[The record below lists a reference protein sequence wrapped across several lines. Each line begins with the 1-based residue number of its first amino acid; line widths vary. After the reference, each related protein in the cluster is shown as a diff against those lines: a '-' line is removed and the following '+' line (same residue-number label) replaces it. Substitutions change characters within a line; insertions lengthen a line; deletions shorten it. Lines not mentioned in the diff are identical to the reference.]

1 MPASPHPE
9 WITVGA
15 LADGFAP
22 DSHVLPASLDL
33 DGRELVLHFA
43 NGWIIQHA
51 FGQQRLRWRLADGSV
66 SGESAYRAS
75 SLRENIYLVDFL
87 KQEDGRTVS
96 VSLVLDFHHL
106 AFTAVLG
113 RLPTRATCEQG
124 LFSRALSG
132 QEPTGVEAGFLH
144 GSLGRPWQPG
154 ACPHAPS
161 EELLGLR
168 NQYVYSASEAY
179 EHIYLNPRFYTW
191 HCLRGAEQGLADTDR
206 CHHYRLAERLYLF
219 VWREKIVPT
228 LGVLLIDLEAG
239 RTDGKIFG
247 YQGDDFATPVN
258 FPVGALARVL
268 GQTRHE
274 Q

>member
-1 MPASPHPE
+1 MSASPHPK

-22 DSHVLPASLDL
+22 DSHVLPACNALAGRSLT
-33 DGRELVLHFA
+33 LHFA
-43 NGWIIQHA
+43 NGWIIEHR
-51 FGQQRLRWRLADGSV
+51 FERQRLHWRLAGGSA

-75 SLRENIYLVDFL
+75 SLRENFYLVDFL

-96 VSLVLDFHHL
+96 VSLVLDLEHL

-113 RLPTRATCEQG
+113 TLPDRATCEQG
-124 LFSRALSG
+124 LFARALGG
-132 QEPTGVEAGFLH
+132 QELTGVEAGFLH
-144 GSLGRPWQPG
+144 GSLDRPWQAG

-168 NQYVYSASEAY
+168 NQYVYSANEAY

-191 HCLRGAEQGLADTDR
+191 QCLRGTEQGLADTDR

-268 GQTRHE
+268 NQTRHE
-274 Q
+274 P

>member
-51 FGQQRLRWRLADGSV
+51 FGRQRLRWRLADGSV

-75 SLRENIYLVDFL
+75 SLRENVYLVDFL

-113 RLPTRATCEQG
+113 RLPTRSTCEQG

-161 EELLGLR
+161 EELLSLR